1 MNVQLANTDQQ
12 RDSSE
17 TRSRDADRTREAI
30 LRAASRL
37 FAQQGYE
44 ATTMA
49 QIASAAGVS
58 RGTPSYF
65 FGSKEGLWK
74 AVLDA
79 QSRAAMEVA
88 PRALA
93 RLAEV
98 SDVGERIAA
107 LVDSYFEFLEENPD
121 FFRLI
126 QWSELQGN
134 PLTNEVTAHWEA
146 LERAL
151 QAVSGVLSGKAAG
164 EDPRQVVMSVIGLCN
179 AHLVYGQTL
188 GTPLGLDVRSP
199 EFLASRRA
207 HLKRFLIAA
216 LT

>member
-1 MNVQLANTDQQ
+1 MNVQQVTLKQQSDQ
-12 RDSSE
+12 
-17 TRSRDADRTREAI
+17 TGARSRDADRTREAI
-30 LRAASRL
+30 LQAASRL
-37 FAQQGYE
+37 FARQGYE

-49 QIASAAGVS
+49 QIASAAGVA

-74 AVLDA
+74 AVLEA
-79 QSRAAMEVA
+79 HSRAAMEVV

-98 SDVGERIAA
+98 SGVGERIAA
-107 LVDSYFEFLEENPD
+107 LVDSCLEFAEENPD

-134 PLTNEVTAHWEA
+134 TLIAEVQAHREA
-146 LERAL
+146 IAQAL
-151 QAVSGVLSGKAAG
+151 QAVESVLLGEAAG

-199 EFLASRRA
+199 EFLASRRT
-207 HLKRFLIAA
+207 HLKRMLIAA

>member
-1 MNVQLANTDQQ
+1 
-12 RDSSE
+12 
-17 TRSRDADRTREAI
+17 
-30 LRAASRL
+30 
-37 FAQQGYE
+37 
-44 ATTMA
+44 MA

-74 AVLDA
+74 AVLEA
-79 QSRAAMEVA
+79 YSRAAMEVV

-98 SDVGERIAA
+98 SGVSERIAA
-107 LVDSYFEFLEENPD
+107 LVDSCLEFAEENPD

-134 PLTNEVTAHWEA
+134 TLIGEVQAHQEA
-146 LERAL
+146 IARAL
-151 QAVSGVLSGKAAG
+151 RAVESVLPGKAVG
-164 EDPRQVVMSVIGLCN
+164 EDPRQMVMSVIGLCY
-179 AHLVYGQTL
+179 AHLVYRQTL
-188 GTPLGLDVRSP
+188 GTPLGLEVRSP
-199 EFLASRRA
+199 EFLAARRA
-207 HLKRFLIAA
+207 HLKRVLIAA